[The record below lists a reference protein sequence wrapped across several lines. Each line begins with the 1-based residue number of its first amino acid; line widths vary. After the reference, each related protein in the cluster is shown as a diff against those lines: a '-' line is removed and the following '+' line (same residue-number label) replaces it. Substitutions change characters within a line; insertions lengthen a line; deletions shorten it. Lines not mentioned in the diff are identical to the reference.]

1 LGVYIHYNGRSAEPE
16 KLPELL
22 DRLESMARAFG
33 WKTTRI
39 LREIS
44 GLTPLRLDF
53 VNGRSTINGVRLVE
67 DRVIGL
73 VFNTGEAGSFEIA
86 FNQEGTVGDY
96 KEISHLLRE
105 SEGNGERCWHHSPL
119 WACVTG
125 FPSVH
130 RDICTMLRHIE
141 RSHRFEVWEV
151 DDCTDYY
158 STGDEQQLLEEHLLL
173 GSFKR
178 LLNNPENAKAFLV
191 AAGVVLNEAEALP
204 IEPTPPPRK
213 PRARSVRGS
222 RPN

>member
-1 LGVYIHYNGRSAEPE
+1 
-16 KLPELL
+16 
-22 DRLESMARAFG
+22 
-33 WKTTRI
+33 
-39 LREIS
+39 
-44 GLTPLRLDF
+44 
-53 VNGRSTINGVRLVE
+53 
-67 DRVIGL
+67 
-73 VFNTGEAGSFEIA
+73 
-86 FNQEGTVGDY
+86 
-96 KEISHLLRE
+96 
-105 SEGNGERCWHHSPL
+105 
-119 WACVTG
+119 
-125 FPSVH
+125 
-130 RDICTMLRHIE
+130 
-141 RSHRFEVWEV
+141 VWEV